1 MIDFV
6 DGLHGYQAAPTY
18 RGFGKGGGGGG
29 HGGGHGGGFRP
40 GVYTRGGG
48 GGYPDYPYPYP
59 ETDPSGEF
67 VRSVVQ
73 AYKTGGLSAGIAQAG
88 PSTRMAYRALGQAI
102 VVWSNGA
109 CGPVARCAQ
118 PETGTP
124 AWWARGYALAEQIR
138 AMTGISAAF
147 SGLEPTEE
155 EIAASGQLAGYGQ
168 LSVWDAFLATIGITG
183 PLASDLSTGAS
194 SAPDPN
200 TAVANTQQTL
210 NAALSAGTITGDQ
223 YNQAMA
229 QITAQAQAGT
239 IGGSIL
245 NAGQGILSS
254 GEGIAI
260 VAGIAVLALWFG
272 PDLIGHTV
280 RSSASNVRRGTK

>member
-48 GGYPDYPYPYP
+48 GGYPDYYPYPYP

-102 VVWSNGA
+102 LTWANDPARFNYGNGGWWS
-109 CGPVARCAQ
+109 
-118 PETGTP
+118 
-124 AWWARGYALAEQIR
+124 RGHALAEQVR

-183 PLASDLSTGAS
+183 PLASDLSTDAS